1 MDLPNKIER
10 YDCRWIQRY
19 KDMFLNDYVYV
30 IKLSEIFFLILSV
43 QIRRELTV
51 SLTKMYM
58 LSTTDITLD
67 SSLRGKT
74 IGRTSNKKVLILLLL
89 WKKVLG
95 VIMEGMKHVVATS
108 NLHIDQNSTN
118 FLLESNTYKDVNW
131 IRNGKR
137 IGGSK

>member
-1 MDLPNKIER
+1 
-10 YDCRWIQRY
+10 
-19 KDMFLNDYVYV
+19 MFLNDYVYV

-58 LSTTDITLD
+58 LSTTGITLD

-89 WKKVLG
+89 
-95 VIMEGMKHVVATS
+95 
-108 NLHIDQNSTN
+108 
-118 FLLESNTYKDVNW
+118 
-131 IRNGKR
+131 
-137 IGGSK
+137 